1 MFEVISEVKIN
12 EQELARRA
20 KIDEEYRNKIL
31 ALAKIVQGSGS
42 FIQKRVV
49 CKRLFDWFCNNV
61 SYDYEIL
68 KNKKDSGAYMPTKY
82 IYNGCE
88 IFSSEKYAAILL
100 KKGGCTAFAE
110 AFKDVCE
117 LLNINCKV
125 VSGSDKEVILPT
137 FRIAHSW
144 NEVTIDGKRATVDLD
159 PHFRT
164 FMSAPRTHQT
174 FAIRSVKK

>member
-12 EQELARRA
+12 EQELARRV

-68 KNKKDSGAYMPTKY
+68 
-82 IYNGCE
+82 
-88 IFSSEKYAAILL
+88 
-100 KKGGCTAFAE
+100 
-110 AFKDVCE
+110 
-117 LLNINCKV
+117 
-125 VSGSDKEVILPT
+125 
-137 FRIAHSW
+137 
-144 NEVTIDGKRATVDLD
+144 
-159 PHFRT
+159 
-164 FMSAPRTHQT
+164 
-174 FAIRSVKK
+174 